1 MTALP
6 DFRLEA
12 LFSAWEFAA
21 RYNLAASDAESITLA
36 ELLGLARPEDI
47 EAFEHLWLGYTRT
60 YGASDLRETIAS
72 TYEHRTG
79 DDVLCFAG
87 AGEGIYAAMRVL
99 LGKED
104 HAVVITP
111 NYQSAETVPLSLC
124 AVSGVPLDPNDGW
137 SLDLDRVAA
146 AIRPETRVVSIN
158 FPHNPTGKILE
169 LDRFAALVELCRK
182 RGIWLFSDET
192 YRLLGPEGVEHL
204 PQVADVY
211 ERGLSLGVMS
221 KAYGLAGLRI
231 GWIACSDRNM
241 LLRMERMK
249 HYLSICNSGPSER
262 LALIAL
268 RARERLLAQ
277 LRADHREPC
286 KARRVL
292 RDVSSPVRLAPTGRW
307 LRRVSSLSR
316 QRRRRGL
323 RRAAHRAGGSA
334 SFAFGHV
341 PFRTQRDAAR
351 SISHRFRKS
360 RSCPGTGGVRGP
372 SRAERDVSAAV
383 YSSS

>member
-1 MTALP
+1 
-6 DFRLEA
+6 
-12 LFSAWEFAA
+12 
-21 RYNLAASDAESITLA
+21 
-36 ELLGLARPEDI
+36 
-47 EAFEHLWLGYTRT
+47 
-60 YGASDLRETIAS
+60 
-72 TYEHRTG
+72 
-79 DDVLCFAG
+79 
-87 AGEGIYAAMRVL
+87 MRVL

-182 RGIWLFSDET
+182 RGIWLFSDEV

-268 RARERLLAQ
+268 RARERLLARNCALITANLAKLDAFFGTFPHLFDWHRPDGGCVAYPRYLGNDGVEAFAERLIEQ
-277 LRADHREPC
+277 AGVLLLPSGMYRSELNATPPDRFRIGFGRADLAQGLAAFADHL
-286 KARRVL
+286 ARN
-292 RDVSSPVRLAPTGRW
+292 AM
-307 LRRVSSLSR
+307 
-316 QRRRRGL
+316 
-323 RRAAHRAGGSA
+323 
-334 SFAFGHV
+334 
-341 PFRTQRDAAR
+341 
-351 SISHRFRKS
+351 
-360 RSCPGTGGVRGP
+360 
-372 SRAERDVSAAV
+372 
-383 YSSS
+383 